1 MAIFNGYVKLPEGK
15 SVCLKTPDS
24 QDTLRWSIFRA
35 STSGNL
41 WWQSLA
47 PSALQ
52 HVHATLQTT
61 AQQDCAEWHSVQK
74 SVCHASTIVVY
85 WHHESHVEIH
95 GGHKQSMAIALAAW
109 CWVLTHL
116 VPKLLLKWGSIIHP
130 KAGDRNECV
139 YIYNYVSVYNIL

>member
-52 HVHATLQTT
+52 HVHATCRQLPNKIVP
-61 AQQDCAEWHSVQK
+61 SGIVFKK

-95 GGHKQSMAIALAAW
+95 GGHKQSIAIALAAW

-130 KAGDRNECV
+130 KAGERNECV
-139 YIYNYVSVYNIL
+139 YTSLYIYIIM